1 MDDILQEKIHKEN
14 KTMHIEFLLLGFPN
28 IHSFQSV
35 FFCLLLF
42 YFVTVSGNLTI
53 IWLVVSNTSLHT
65 PMYFF
70 LTQLS
75 LSDIILTTNIVPNT
89 LSILL
94 QQGKIMSFSDCMT
107 QFYFF
112 GSSESSE
119 CLFLTVMAYDRYL
132 AICTP
137 LHYTAIMHHAFIL
150 KLVIVSWCLSFS
162 LILIS
167 TITVSRLQFCGPNV
181 IDHFFC
187 DLDPLIA
194 ISCSDTSIVKMAI
207 FILCFLLMIIPLI
220 IILMSYTYIVLSIIK
235 IASTNE
241 RGKVFSTCGSHLSV
255 VSIFY
260 GTLIGIY
267 ILPTKGLSTTFSKV
281 ISLFYTVVTP
291 MLNPIIY
298 SLRNKDIK
306 QAIKYCISIVISQR

>member
-1 MDDILQEKIHKEN
+1 MSAEKINEEN
-14 KTMHIEFLLLGFPN
+14 KTTSIEFLLLGFPN

-75 LSDIILTTNIVPNT
+75 FSDIILTTNIVPNT
-89 LSILL
+89 LSIVL

-132 AICTP
+132 AICRP
-137 LHYTAIMHHAFIL
+137 LHYTAIMHHAFTL
-150 KLVIVSWCLSFS
+150 KLVIVSWLLSFLFT
-162 LILIS
+162 LI
-167 TITVSRLQFCGPNV
+167 TIITISRLHFCGPNV

-194 ISCSDTSIVKMAI
+194 ISCSDTSNVKLVI
-207 FILCFLLMIIPLI
+207 FILCFPMVILPLI
-220 IILMSYTYIVLSIIK
+220 LILMSYTYIVLSILRIT
-235 IASTNE
+235 STSG
-241 RGKVFSTCGSHLSV
+241 RGKVFSTCSSHLSV

-267 ILPTKGLSTTFSKV
+267 VRPTKGLSLTVRKV
-281 ISLFYTVVTP
+281 MSLFYTVVTP

-306 QAIKYCISIVISQR
+306 QAIKCCIFIVISKK